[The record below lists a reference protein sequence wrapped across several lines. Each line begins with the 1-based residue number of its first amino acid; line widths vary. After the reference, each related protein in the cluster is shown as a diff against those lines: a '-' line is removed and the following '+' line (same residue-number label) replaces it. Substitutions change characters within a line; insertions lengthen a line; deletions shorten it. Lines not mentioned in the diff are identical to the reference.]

1 MNDRYRDAAIGLA
14 AIAAAAATVSMLI
27 AFGSLRDLAR
37 PSNPLEVRMNQAG
50 GLRYGSQITLDGVPV
65 GTVADVTL
73 EIDQLLPVRLACR
86 IEDWVRIPVD
96 HLVQVDAAL
105 IGGGTRL
112 AIISLD
118 PDADRAVWEPGETP
132 VLAGTF
138 QSLGDALAGSL
149 DARMGPIT
157 RSFGEVGDLA
167 RTYRELGDRLNTLVA
182 EGGAGGEGL
191 GMTLERINGTLEQA
205 ERAFAAASGWLD
217 DAQLR
222 TDARDAI
229 FKANLFIERATE
241 AAIAASRLATTLD
254 EETPTVVTRLTMTA
268 DAVDATLAEVRGLV
282 EVAGRGEGTIGRLLQ
297 DPALYED
304 LDDAARR
311 LDATLETLRIL
322 IDAVKAE
329 GVKVEF

>member
-1 MNDRYRDAAIGLA
+1 MNDRHRDAAIGLA
-14 AIAAAAATVSMLI
+14 AIAAAAATVAMLI

-50 GLRYGSQITLDGVPV
+50 GLRYGSQITLDGVPI
-65 GTVADVTL
+65 GTVNDVTL
-73 EIDQLLPVRLACR
+73 EIDQTLPVHLDCR
-86 IEDWVRIPVD
+86 IDEWVRIPVD

-118 PDADRAVWEPGETP
+118 PSADRAVFEAGETP

-138 QSLGDALAGSL
+138 QSLGDALSSSL

-167 RTYRELGDRLNTLVA
+167 RTYRELGERLNSLVA
-182 EGGAGGEGL
+182 EGGASGEGL
-191 GMTLERINGTLEQA
+191 GATLERVNGTLEQA
-205 ERAFAAASGWLD
+205 ERAFAAASAWLD

-222 TDARDAI
+222 SDARDAI
-229 FKANLFIERATE
+229 FKANLFIERATD

-254 EETPTVVTRLTMTA
+254 EEAPTVVNRLSMTA
-268 DAVDATLAEVRGLV
+268 DAVDSTLAEVRGLV
-282 EVAGRGEGTIGRLLQ
+282 EIAGRGEGTIGRLLQ